1 MAAGDDII
9 IAEQCS
15 ERSESCRTIYF
26 ELAEKLSVLSQLEY
40 DFIITFSAGQAIR
53 KEGQNF
59 QICYCATKLELN
71 CKKAW
76 RSRMIETGKLEYAL
90 DSNGKEKDSSFEIN
104 NNQVLSFEHNSSW
117 LSE

>member
-1 MAAGDDII
+1 
-9 IAEQCS
+9 
-15 ERSESCRTIYF
+15 
-26 ELAEKLSVLSQLEY
+26 LSQLEY

-53 KEGQNF
+53 KEGQKLSDLLH
-59 QICYCATKLELN
+59 CATKLELN

-90 DSNGKEKDSSFEIN
+90 DSKGKEKDSSFEIN
-104 NNQVLSFEHNSSW
+104 NDQVLSFEHNSSW